1 MDPVSPLSAAHQ
13 SVKAL
18 LSVAKTAATKPAG
31 PELNSRLA
39 QIQHGI
45 TDAQAKL
52 GDVLVERLELL
63 REVAELRDK
72 LRVATAAQAAL
83 AGYTLHAVEPGMFLY
98 KSKAGTATAVEHYAC
113 PRCYGTGSLGVMQ
126 ATVEPNGATRWT
138 CSVCSFVLLASAK
151 RAGGRSVDM
160 GDSGWM
166 PS

>member
-1 MDPVSPLSAAHQ
+1 MDPASPLSAAHQ

-18 LSVAKTAATKPAG
+18 LSVAKSAATKAAD
-31 PELNSRLA
+31 PEIRARLV
-39 QIQHGI
+39 QIQDNI
-45 TDAQAKL
+45 ADAQAKL

-72 LRVATAAQAAL
+72 LRVASAAQAAL

-98 KSKAGTATAVEHYAC
+98 KSKAGSGAAVEHYAC

-126 ATVEPNGATRWT
+126 AAREPNGATRWN
-138 CSVCSFVLLASAK
+138 CSVCSFVLVTSAK
-151 RAGGRSVDM
+151 RAGGRAVDM

>member
-18 LSVAKTAATKPAG
+18 LSVAKTATTKATD
-31 PELNSRLA
+31 PEFRSRLV
-39 QIQHGI
+39 QIKDEI
-45 TDAQAKL
+45 ADAQAKL
-52 GDVLVERLELL
+52 GDVLVERVELL

-72 LRVATAAQAAL
+72 LRLASAAQAAL

-98 KSKAGTATAVEHYAC
+98 KSKAGPGMAVEHYAC
-113 PRCYGTGSLGVMQ
+113 PRCYSTGLLGVMQ
-126 ATVEPNGATRWT
+126 ATREPNGATRWN
-138 CSVCSFVLLASAK
+138 CSVCSFVLLTSAK